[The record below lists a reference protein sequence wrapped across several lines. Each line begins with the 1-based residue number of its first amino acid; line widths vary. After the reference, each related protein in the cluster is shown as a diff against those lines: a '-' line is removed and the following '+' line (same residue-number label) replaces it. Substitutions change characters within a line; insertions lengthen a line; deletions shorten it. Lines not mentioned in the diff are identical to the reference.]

1 LSLSLSSLIISLRG
15 NPNIIKNRFS
25 FFHSPKIFSSD
36 AKDISPNTQ
45 TAAEMFMNPTE
56 MFESTGTSAF
66 HSDDD
71 NELSGDDVQTS
82 THMPMPMTLHT
93 TILAAATAT
102 AANTIETIMEEQ
114 SNRLFVATDGMGE
127 QQRHFTVPNETSHH
141 HTTTNVTLVSY
152 NLSNFNNSNNSSSSM
167 TLSHDNN
174 RNSSNISFNN
184 IKFTT
189 MKPCKPLSS
198 HIVH

>member
-1 LSLSLSSLIISLRG
+1 M
-15 NPNIIKNRFS
+15 K
-25 FFHSPKIFSSD
+25 D
-36 AKDISPNTQ
+36 AKDIPTNTQ

-56 MFESTGTSAF
+56 MFESTGTSAI

-93 TILAAATAT
+93 TISAAAT
-102 AANTIETIMEEQ
+102 ANTIETIMEEQ

-127 QQRHFTVPNETSHH
+127 QQQQQRHFTVPNETSHH
-141 HTTTNVTLVSY
+141 QHTTTNVTLVSY
-152 NLSNFNNSNNSSSSM
+152 NLSNFNNISNNSNSSM
-167 TLSHDNN
+167 TLSSHDNN

-198 HIVH
+198 HIELHKHPTLSN